1 MKYHKC
7 DADGGHGY
15 LFADEIEICRHCNKK
30 IEVKK

>member
-15 LFADEIEICRHCNKK
+15 LFLDEIEICQHCGKE
-30 IEVKK
+30 IEK